1 MGFLEMVFFR
11 EQTLGSSV
19 NMTEFLISGLFKIM
33 KFVLQSILTEKTGL
47 FVDRFLITAIRISVA
62 VFWLDSFIIIYLTM

>member
-62 VFWLDSFIIIYLTM
+62 VFWLDSLIVVCLTM